1 MSDINNVEQ
10 QEQQTLYTQ
19 NQVDQLLR
27 EFSRRIEFEKQRT
40 EDNNELEFPLEII
53 NQLENTTP
61 YQLQENFRKFK
72 RKGIKYTPQRMD
84 NLLSN

>member
-1 MSDINNVEQ
+1 MLNNKNSK
-10 QEQQTLYTQ
+10 LYTQ

-40 EDNNELEFPLEII
+40 EDNNELEFLMEII
-53 NQLENTTP
+53 SQLENITP

-72 RKGIKYTPQRMD
+72 RKGIKYTP
-84 NLLSN
+84 NEWITS